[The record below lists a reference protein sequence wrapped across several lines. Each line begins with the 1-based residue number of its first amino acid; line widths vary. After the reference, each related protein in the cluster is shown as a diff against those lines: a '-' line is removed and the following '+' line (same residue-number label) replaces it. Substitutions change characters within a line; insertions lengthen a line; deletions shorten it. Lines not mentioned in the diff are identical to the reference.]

1 MTNATV
7 RANAQALPETTD
19 RRAVLGAVLA
29 AGALG
34 ATAALPAYAAPAAAA
49 LSPTDRRVLDLWNR
63 RNRMRAALSRFSD
76 ERDAAEAELP
86 DWARSG
92 PRYVLAKGEIFVP
105 GVDDVVETAYW
116 PEVADLDQQPVST
129 GRILARPNADD
140 LSDQF
145 GKDRLAGPVDAA
157 RKKLTQR
164 LIALDKRLEQQKA
177 EHERTGYARLN
188 SKSERGWGHAVAL
201 DAVIEKY
208 TEGSVLALGARLMI
222 GIQDNLDEDNVLAAY
237 RVSLRAI
244 RPQLVG
250 GIAEDADRVLAEN
263 EEAE

>member
-19 RRAVLGAVLA
+19 RRAVLGAALA
-29 AGALG
+29 
-34 ATAALPAYAAPAAAA
+34 
-49 LSPTDRRVLDLWNR
+49 
-63 RNRMRAALSRFSD
+63 RFSD

-164 LIALDKRLEQQKA
+164 LIALDSASSSKRPSTSVQA
-177 EHERTGYARLN
+177 M
-188 SKSERGWGHAVAL
+188 RG
-201 DAVIEKY
+201 
-208 TEGSVLALGARLMI
+208 
-222 GIQDNLDEDNVLAAY
+222 
-237 RVSLRAI
+237 
-244 RPQLVG
+244 
-250 GIAEDADRVLAEN
+250 
-263 EEAE
+263 